1 MDMSNENA
9 SEWLRNKG
17 WSITDID
24 FVESVLTFTSTA
36 KALSNKLDEINRTF
50 QLSFPDKKTEIV
62 PNLTFQ
68 QLEEILHRN
77 GLFVDLNEM
86 LTRYKVQG
94 VCVNLCHQLLESQ
107 YDK

>member
-1 MDMSNENA
+1 MSNENT

-36 KALSNKLDEINRTF
+36 KVLSNKLDEINRTF
-50 QLSFPDKKTEIV
+50 QMSFPDKKAEIV

-68 QLEEILHRN
+68 QLKEILHKN
-77 GLFVDLNEM
+77 GLLVDLNEM
-86 LTRYKVQG
+86 LNRYKVQG
-94 VCVNLCHQLLESQ
+94 ICVNLCNQLLESQ

>member
-1 MDMSNENA
+1 MSNENA

-17 WSITDID
+17 WSIQDID

-36 KALSNKLDEINRTF
+36 KALSNKLDEINQTF
-50 QLSFPDKKTEIV
+50 QLAFPDKKAEIG

-68 QLEEILHRN
+68 QFEEILHRN
-77 GLFVDLNEM
+77 GLFVDLHEM
-86 LTRYKVQG
+86 LTKYKGQG
-94 VCVNLCHQLLESQ
+94 ICVNLCNQLLESQ

>member
-1 MDMSNENA
+1 MSNETA
-9 SEWLRNKG
+9 CEWLRNKG
-17 WSITDID
+17 LSITDID

-36 KALSNKLDEINRTF
+36 KALNNKLDEINQTF
-50 QLSFPDKKTEIV
+50 QMSFPDKKAEIV

-68 QLEEILHRN
+68 QFEETLHNN

-94 VCVNLCHQLLESQ
+94 VCVNLCNQLLESQ
-107 YDK
+107 YDI

>member
-1 MDMSNENA
+1 MSNETA
-9 SEWLRNKG
+9 CEWLRNKG
-17 WSITDID
+17 LSITDID

-36 KALSNKLDEINRTF
+36 KALNNKLDEINQTF
-50 QLSFPDKKTEIV
+50 QMSFPDKKAEIV

-68 QLEEILHRN
+68 KFEETLHNN

-94 VCVNLCHQLLESQ
+94 VCVNLCNQLLESQ
-107 YDK
+107 YDI